1 MDEPYEQTR
10 TRLAGDARRN
20 DRDDAADGVANSGRL
35 SIKRPVST
43 SAFPDREAV
52 PNLAS
57 RLMTQ
62 FLAKLLRVSIAAL
75 LVMAASGCGT
85 AFRSS
90 ADEFQRT
97 QPASAWGKAP
107 PSNHRDAERQFAL
120 RRLKDPESARFENG
134 VVERWLSPVS
144 QTDPQVVPTW
154 RSVLLVNAK
163 NSFGGYTGPQAWQFF
178 CYDGELIH
186 VSTPSNTYQ
195 VRTAPL
201 PPGPIGTSR

>member
-1 MDEPYEQTR
+1 MMAATMQRMALQTVVGFR
-10 TRLAGDARRN
+10 SNAPCPHAL
-20 DRDDAADGVANSGRL
+20 
-35 SIKRPVST
+35 
-43 SAFPDREAV
+43 FPGREAV
-52 PNLAS
+52 PNLA
-57 RLMTQ
+57 RPLMTR
-62 FLAKLLRVSIAAL
+62 FLAKLLRVSFSAL

-107 PSNHRDAERQFAL
+107 PTNHRDAERQFVL

-154 RSVLLVNAK
+154 RSVLMVNAK
-163 NSFGGYTGPQAWQFF
+163 NAFGGYTGSQAWQFF
-178 CYDGELIH
+178 YYDGELTH
-186 VSTPSNTYQ
+186 VSTPNSTYQ

-201 PPGPIGTSR
+201 PAGPIRASR